1 MEIVVLCAAFWAGAA
16 KAVAGCVRRWRLG
29 ADQVWSAK
37 WQALAGA
44 LAVTAL
50 SVAMTAWLV
59 PPGARVLL
67 EGAVLMLLV
76 GSAGSVV
83 AGWVASHRSQAQAWA
98 VRQGLGLPIERKL
111 WDPMTIVSLWLAAAI
126 PAVAAVALI
135 AAWFVEAHSAPG
147 TGGARA
153 GVEAITS
160 LLVLTIGG
168 FIAAG
173 LLHGLIQHQRR
184 AREQHRI
191 RTADQQYLNDPH
203 G

>member
-1 MEIVVLCAAFWAGAA
+1 MGTVVLCTALWAGAVL
-16 KAVAGCVRRWRLG
+16 AVTGCVRRWRAG

-37 WQALAGA
+37 WKALAGA
-44 LAVTAL
+44 LAVTAFPT
-50 SVAMTAWLV
+50 VMTARFV
-59 PPGARVLL
+59 PHGAQVLL
-67 EGAVLMLLV
+67 EGAVGMLLL

-83 AGWVASHRSQAQAWA
+83 AGWVASRRSQAQARA
-98 VRQGLGLPIERKL
+98 VRKGLGLPIERKL
-111 WDPMTIVSLWLAAAI
+111 WDPVTVVFLWLAAAV
-126 PAVAAVALI
+126 PSVAAVAVV

-184 AREQHRI
+184 AREQR
-191 RTADQQYLNDPH
+191 RVRAADQQYLNGPT